1 MNDNLQELIE
11 KLVYKTTDETG
22 WAPQNKLGQYL
33 ARLGRSVRELGY
45 DKMSSFFQDHPERFE
60 VEKDVHGLPVVR
72 LIGDAPNVDL
82 QDLEIEIQQ
91 YQHSPRQYNNGYTR
105 QNQYNDY
112 QPRNYGRGNYQNNY
126 QGGYQNSYQDYNNF
140 QPYGRQ
146 NGYRQRPMS
155 NPYGNVNDYRRRPE
169 QLSLFRWAFFPD
181 REEWLQM
188 LSDLAKEQVWQYED
202 HDPNHP
208 NPALFDYLR
217 DTFRRLQLEGKV
229 LESRSEGLALFNT
242 GLVDREEGR
251 PIFAVFG
258 PNPNRNRQP
267 WLFQEFF
274 LSSGPLLAAQR
285 AEEAVAQ
292 DTQDDLLDEDDDDYN
307 LPPLPPGENPRYYN
321 D

>member
-11 KLVYKTTDETG
+11 KLVYKTTDESG

-45 DKMSSFFQDHPERFE
+45 DKMSSYFQDHPDRFA
-60 VEKDVHGLPVVR
+60 VEKDEHGLPVVK
-72 LIGDAPNVDL
+72 LIGDVPNSDSQEMDV
-82 QDLEIEIQQ
+82 EIPPFQHAMRPYSNSYHRQQ
-91 YQHSPRQYNNGYTR
+91 T
-105 QNQYNDY
+105 YNDY
-112 QPRNYGRGNYQNNY
+112 QPRQYNRGGYQNNY
-126 QGGYQNSYQDYNNF
+126 TGGYQDF
-140 QPYGRQ
+140 
-146 NGYRQRPMS
+146 NGYQPFGRPMGFRQRM
-155 NPYGNVNDYRRRPE
+155 NPYGGGFNRRPE

-188 LSDLAKEQVWQYED
+188 LADLAKEQTWQYENG
-202 HDPNHP
+202 DPNHP

-217 DTFRRLQLEGKV
+217 ETFRRLQLEGKV

-251 PIFAVFG
+251 PIYAVFG

-274 LSSGPLLAAQR
+274 LSSAPLLAAQR
-285 AEEAVAQ
+285 AEDLANSQ
-292 DTQDDLLDEDDDDYN
+292 QNDDYMEDDDDSYN
-307 LPPLPPGENPRYYN
+307 LPPLPPGEDHKYY